1 MPLDKTITA
10 SPVDLYRSVLD
21 SALEGLFAIDRDGVV
36 ILCNAPGAVLLGFEA
51 PDDVTGLH
59 MRRLMAREDWRAD
72 DCDILKAAEGHAC
85 HQQVGRFR
93 RRDGSDLLVEYR
105 ATPLRQDG
113 RLIGATCSFID
124 ISEREASRASSEDA
138 RRRVDLALAA
148 GALAGVWEWDCE
160 RQLVFGD
167 TRYLQ
172 TLGLNDAPLAAEG
185 LRMDQILSV
194 IHPDDRD
201 RIAEAVARDLDGDG
215 PCRTEYRILRPD
227 GSWRWVE
234 ASGVVSRDPHG
245 QPLRFS
251 GILIDIHERRQAEQ
265 ALNEA
270 HNQLRM
276 AQRAGGVVGM
286 WVWDLPRQLVTGD
299 DGFAQ
304 AFGIAP
310 DAARD
315 GIPFADMAPAV
326 HPDDLP
332 RLEAAVQKA
341 LQGELCQIAYRVRD
355 DGGWRWIDCT
365 GKAEMDENGAPVSLS
380 GIMVDIDAR
389 RRIERALDE
398 SHQHLR
404 LAQKAGGIGVF
415 VIPAQGE
422 VMQVSEEFCRIFG
435 LPSASQVAIDAVKAC
450 VLPEDRHARSTRADR
465 AEGITPPETE
475 YRIRRADDGE
485 LRWIYRRG
493 EFVRDEHGRPSHMLG
508 IVQDITERKLAALR
522 LKESQ
527 DYFNLMLDS
536 VQDHAIITLDA
547 GGRIVLWNPGAQEI
561 FGYKAAEA
569 VGQGIELIFTDD
581 DRAADA
587 PRGELAAAAVH
598 GRTHDERWHQRRNG
612 ERFYASGSL
621 TAMRDSEGRVCG
633 FIKIAR
639 DMTEQQRAQQ
649 ALMEARNAAEAASI
663 AKTEFLAN
671 MSHEIRTPMNAIIG
685 LSAILAKSQPL
696 TQRQDAYIR
705 TLQTSADALLALIND
720 LLDIAKIEA
729 RSIELEHIPFTLSR
743 LAQEV
748 GDMLGVQARDKG
760 LALRID
766 ADAVAGRAYLGD
778 PTRLRQ
784 IVMNLG
790 ANAVKFTDA
799 GEVEIRFL
807 RDALPDGRDQARIQV
822 RDTGVGVA
830 PDKIEA
836 IFQKFVQADSSINR
850 KYGGTG
856 LGLAITRT
864 LCDIMGGDITVSSRP
879 GEGSVF
885 EARMPLEVA
894 DPASLIDAD
903 LSLAARM
910 EQTREVQVQPCVLLV
925 EDHAPNVVVA
935 TAFLEEYGYRVDVAS
950 GGREAY
956 DKLTDTEYEAVLM
969 DVQMHDVN
977 GLDATRMIRA
987 REAKEGRARA
997 RIIGMTAHAL
1007 AGDRERCLEAGMDDY
1022 ISKPFRPET
1031 LKTKLMANTILS

>member
-1 MPLDKTITA
+1 MPLDKTVTA
-10 SPVDLYRSVLD
+10 SPVDLYRSVFD
-21 SALEGLFAIDRDGVV
+21 SALEGLFAIDRDGMVT
-36 ILCNAPGAVLLGFEA
+36 LCNAPGAAMLGFAAADEA
-51 PDDVTGLH
+51 TGLH
-59 MRRLMAREDWRAD
+59 MRRLMARKDWRAD

-85 HQQVGRFR
+85 HQKVGRFR

-105 ATPLRQDG
+105 AAPLRQDG

-124 ISEREASRASSEDA
+124 ISEREASRAQGEDA

-167 TRYLQ
+167 ARYLQ
-172 TLGLNDAPLAAEG
+172 TLGLSDAACTAQG
-185 LRMDQILSV
+185 LSMEQVMAV

-215 PCRTEYRILRPD
+215 PCRSEYRILRPD

-234 ASGVVSRDPHG
+234 ASGVVSRDRHG
-245 QPLRFS
+245 QALRFS
-251 GILIDIHERRQAEQ
+251 GILIDTHERRQAEQ

-270 HNQLRM
+270 HNQLRL

-299 DGFAQ
+299 EGFAS

-310 DAARD
+310 EAAKA
-315 GIPFADMAPAV
+315 GVPFADMAPAV

-355 DGGWRWIDCT
+355 GDDWRWIDCT

-380 GIMVDIDAR
+380 GVMVDIDAR
-389 RRIERALDE
+389 RRIERALNE

-404 LAQKAGGIGVF
+404 MAQAAGGIGVF
-415 VIPAQGE
+415 VVPTGSDD
-422 VMQVSEEFCRIFG
+422 MQVSDEFCRLFG
-435 LPSASQVAIDAVKAC
+435 LPPTDRIPVDTVKAL
-450 VLPEDRHARSTRADR
+450 VLPEDTEARSTRADR
-465 AEGITPPETE
+465 AEGATPSEAE

-485 LRWIYRRG
+485 MRWIYRRG
-493 EFVRDEHGRPSHMLG
+493 EFVRDERGRPSHMLG
-508 IVQDITERKLAALR
+508 IVQDITGRKLAALR

-527 DYFNLMLDS
+527 DYFKLMLDS
-536 VQDHAIITLDA
+536 VQDHAIITLDQS
-547 GGRIVLWNPGAQEI
+547 GRIVLWNPGAQEI

-569 VGQGIELIFTDD
+569 VGQGFELIFTDE
-581 DRAADA
+581 DRAAAA
-587 PRGELAAAAVH
+587 PRAELAAAAIH
-598 GRTHDERWHQRRNG
+598 GRTHDERWHQRHNG
-612 ERFYASGSL
+612 QRFYASGSL
-621 TAMRDSEGRVCG
+621 TAMRDDEGRVCG

-649 ALMEARNAAEAASI
+649 ALMEARNAAEAASL
-663 AKTEFLAN
+663 AKSEFLAN

-685 LSAILAKSQPL
+685 LSTILAKSQPL

-705 TLQTSADALLALIND
+705 TLQTSADTLLALIND
-720 LLDIAKIEA
+720 LLDIARIEA
-729 RSIELEHIPFTLSR
+729 RSIELEHIPFTFSR
-743 LAQEV
+743 LGQEI
-748 GDMLGVQARDKG
+748 GDMLGVLARDKG

-766 ADAVAGRAYLGD
+766 DSAVAGRAYLGD

-790 ANAVKFTDA
+790 ANAVKFTES
-799 GEVEIRFL
+799 GEVEIVFL
-807 RDALPDGRDQARIQV
+807 REAMADGRDLVRIRV
-822 RDTGVGVA
+822 RDTGVGIA
-830 PDKIEA
+830 PDKIDE
-836 IFQKFVQADSSINR
+836 IFQKFTQADSSINR
-850 KYGGTG
+850 KYGGAG

-864 LCDIMGGDITVSSRP
+864 LCDIMGGDIRATSRV

-885 EARMPLEVA
+885 EATAPFAIADAKTVA
-894 DPASLIDAD
+894 GAD
-903 LSLAARM
+903 LSLAARA
-910 EQTREVQVQPCVLLV
+910 EQSVAVSRQPRILLV
-925 EDHAPNVVVA
+925 EDHEPNVVVA
-935 TAFLEEYGYRVDVAS
+935 SAFLEEFGFAVDLAAS
-950 GGREAY
+950 GREAY
-956 DKLTDTEYEAVLM
+956 ERLADATYAAVLM

-977 GLDATRMIRA
+977 GLDATRMIRE
-987 REAKEGRARA
+987 REAREGRAPV

-1022 ISKPFRPET
+1022 ISKPFRPEM
-1031 LKTKLMANTILS
+1031 LKTKLTDA